1 MKQQLNAFAKT
12 PTLAAAQRVVKYEA
26 KHPFAVCGINPEQSA
41 LLASAKQL
49 VSDIDFW
56 GSEEALAGHIDALI
70 FRNTAFA
77 DMADMLDAKGDYR
90 LAFDCRDAF
99 NVTIADAYD
108 REQMKCG
115 SDKRAYRY
123 GEA

>member
-26 KHPFAVCGINPEQSA
+26 KHPFAVCGISPEQSA

-49 VSDIDFW
+49 VSDVLFW

-70 FRNTAFA
+70 SRNTGFT
-77 DMADMLDAKGDYR
+77 DMADLLDAKGDYR
-90 LAFDCRDAF
+90 PSLDCRAPA
-99 NVTIADAYD
+99 NEAIACAYD
-108 REQMKCG
+108 REQMKRG

-123 GEA
+123 GEV